1 MCNSPKHKKWNFS
14 GFTSDQQPRNIMFNS
29 AYFRIVVDL

>member
-1 MCNSPKHKKWNFS
+1 MKFISTVS